1 MFRLVPAASAE
12 TERNAVNDSL
22 PKARIL
28 IVEDELPMR
37 RALEDCLSHEGYRI
51 MTASDG
57 PDGLEKALQEKPD
70 LLLLDVM
77 MPGMSGFNVCASLRQ
92 AGSLVPV
99 LMLTAKGQVNDR
111 VQGLDAGADDYLIKP
126 FSTEELLARI
136 RALLRRKQR
145 SEGPTILNLGN
156 IRIDLARQ
164 EATRKGRTLELTARE
179 YAMLRLL
186 AQAEGSP
193 VSRDQF
199 LDQVWGFT
207 AFPSTRTVD
216 THILQLRKKL
226 ESKPDEPRWIQTVH
240 GVGYQLVLKETFT
253 KP

>member
-1 MFRLVPAASAE
+1 MNLA
-12 TERNAVNDSL
+12 NDTL
-22 PKARIL
+22 TKARIL
-28 IVEDELPMR
+28 VVEDELPMR
-37 RALEDCLSHEGYRI
+37 LALQDCLSHEGYRVL
-51 MTASDG
+51 TAVDG
-57 PDGLEKALQEKPD
+57 EDGLEKTLKENPD

-77 MPGMSGFNVCASLRQ
+77 MPGMSGFDVCASLRQ
-92 AGSLVPV
+92 AGCMVPV

-111 VQGLDAGADDYLIKP
+111 VEGLDAGADDYLIKP

-145 SEGPTILNLGN
+145 TEGPTILKLGN

-164 EATRKGRTLELTARE
+164 EATHNGRLLDLTARE

-207 AFPSTRTVD
+207 SFPSTRTVD

-226 ESKPDEPRWIQTVH
+226 EFHPEEPRWILTVH
-240 GVGYQLVLKETFT
+240 GVGYRLVLSEEFT